1 MKPIVKAQRPTQS
14 QSQPQYINGRQVKS
28 IQKWAYVYFVQFMSG
43 RPSFVR
49 FKDLD
54 ENNQQNESEVEV
66 IKEFLQTQLPGYNV
80 EYVVEEYGIKFGATS
95 RAEFPKCLVFK
106 LKTNDVTNVAN
117 VIKENKFAATSIY
130 EKFVLKFKVFS
141 I

>member
-1 MKPIVKAQRPTQS
+1 MKPIIKTQT

-43 RPSFVR
+43 RPSFVS
-49 FKDLD
+49 FKDVD
-54 ENNQQNESEVEV
+54 ENNQQNENEVEI
-66 IKEFLQTQLPGYNV
+66 IKAFLQNQLPGYNV
-80 EYVVEEYGIKFGATS
+80 ESVIEEYGIKFGATS
-95 RAEFPKCLVFK
+95 RNEFPKCLVFR
-106 LKTNDVTNVAN
+106 LKDSDVTNVAS
-117 VIKENKFAATSIY
+117 VIKQNKFAATSIY